1 MENKRIPHYAASIF
15 LVFLSGVFLAGPA
28 SADTLSVTEHQVTA
42 TASWDTTPRLGN
54 DGVSD
59 LVVYTRRDLLFD
71 GTMSKGDIWYQR
83 VAGGAPLGAPVQVT
97 SGTLN
102 NELNDVSGD
111 YIVYTAYDSTSTLQG
126 GIMVYQISTTNKWH
140 ISSALI
146 MQEPRI
152 SGNKVVWREGG
163 ANAAQVMLY
172 DLSWL
177 DSPARDADIIA
188 GPIPPTYNVDI
199 GDRFVVWAEKSS
211 SQLDIFAYDYVS
223 GIRIP
228 VTATLNVHES
238 EPSTSG
244 DWIVWQAQDKG
255 VSASRIV
262 AKNVD
267 TSEVRVI
274 ADGGVFNL
282 RPSID
287 GDLIAYESMLT
298 GNLDIFVY
306 RISTGETFQ
315 VTRDPADQYLNDGFG
330 QSVAYADQRTG
341 NEDIYVSA
349 LTFVPPDPCTALG
362 GDTDGDGVCD
372 ARDNCPAVANPDQ
385 GDWDDDGIGDACDI
399 GQNQPPAANA
409 GADQT
414 VHAGNL
420 VALDGSGSAD
430 PDGNY
435 PLTYQWATAKAPAGS
450 SCQLFSPGTVNP
462 SFLPDLPGDYEI
474 NLVVIDSLGLS
485 STKDTVIV
493 STVNTAPVADAGAD
507 QSIVVLGSTVQ
518 LDGSRSYDL
527 EGDSLTYQWAF
538 IEEPAGSAAVLSG
551 AASPAPTF
559 VADIYGTYR
568 LSLVVSDPW
577 VASAPDTVEVSFT
590 NLKPVAN
597 AGPSQSVPVGT
608 LVALDGTASS
618 DPNGDP
624 LSYQWSFASVPAGS
638 TAVLVNPTAASA
650 SFTPDVAGIYV
661 ASLVVNDG
669 VLNSD
674 PSTATVTATS
684 STAEVVETLRETID
698 LINAIP
704 AANLKNA
711 NLTKTLGNK
720 INAVLQD
727 IENGL
732 YRDALDKLEN
742 DILKK
747 TDGCAAAA
755 APDRNDWILRCAEQ
769 APVYDA
775 IRRAIEQ
782 LRLLV

>member
-1 MENKRIPHYAASIF
+1 M
-15 LVFLSGVFLAGPA
+15 
-28 SADTLSVTEHQVTA
+28 
-42 TASWDTTPRLGN
+42 
-54 DGVSD
+54 
-59 LVVYTRRDLLFD
+59 
-71 GTMSKGDIWYQR
+71 
-83 VAGGAPLGAPVQVT
+83 
-97 SGTLN
+97 
-102 NELNDVSGD
+102 SGD
-111 YIVYTAYDSTSTLQG
+111 YIVYTAYDSTSSMSG
-126 GIMVYQISTTNKWH
+126 RIMVYQISTTLLYG
-140 ISSALI
+140 IGSALVI
-146 MQEPRI
+146 QEPRI
-152 SGNKVVWREGG
+152 SGQKVVWREGG
-163 ANAAQVMLY
+163 ANATMVMLY
-172 DLSWL
+172 DLAWL
-177 DSPARDADIIA
+177 GTARDADILA
-188 GPIPPTYNVDI
+188 GPIPPTVNVDI
-199 GDRFVVWAEKSS
+199 GDRFVVWSELTS
-211 SQLDIFAYDYVS
+211 SQYDLVAYDLAV
-223 GIRIP
+223 GTRFAL
-228 VTATLNVHES
+228 TASANTIERD
-238 EPSTSG
+238 PSTSG
-244 DWIVWQAQDKG
+244 VWIVWEAQDKG
-255 VSASRIV
+255 VAASRIV
-262 AKNVD
+262 ARQIE
-267 TSEVRVI
+267 TAEQRVV
-274 ADGGVFNL
+274 ADSGVYNY

-315 VTRDPADQYLNDGFG
+315 VTTDPADQYLNDVFG
-330 QSVAYADQRTG
+330 QSVAYVDERTG
-341 NEDIYVSA
+341 NQDIYVSD
-349 LTFVPPDPCTALG
+349 LTFVPPDPCAALG

-372 ARDNCPAVANPDQ
+372 AVDNCPAVANPDQ
-385 GDWDDDGIGDACDI
+385 ADMDGDGIGDACDI
-399 GQNQPPAANA
+399 VQNQPPVANA

-414 VHAGNL
+414 VHAGNM
-420 VALDGSGSAD
+420 VALDGSGSSD

-485 STKDTVIV
+485 STPDTVIV
-493 STVNTAPVADAGAD
+493 STLNTAPVADAGAD

-518 LDGSRSYDL
+518 LDGSNSYDP
-527 EGDSLTYQWAF
+527 EGDSLTYQWTF
-538 IEEPAGSAAVLSG
+538 TEKPAGSAAVLSD

-568 LSLVVSDPW
+568 LSLVVSDAW
-577 VASAPDTVEVSFT
+577 VASAPDTVEVSFA

-624 LSYQWSFASVPAGS
+624 LSYQWSFASVPVGS
-638 TAVLVNPTAASA
+638 TPALVNPTSASA
-650 SFTPDVAGIYV
+650 SFTPDVAGTYV

-704 AANLKNA
+704 AADLKNA
-711 NLTKTLGNK
+711 NLAKTLGNK

-747 TDGCAAAA
+747 TDGCAAAG
-755 APDRNDWILRCAEQ
+755 APDRNDWIMRCAEQ

-782 LRLLV
+782 LRPLV